1 MCCSA
6 EMASISKDEIEAME
20 AHAISALN
28 EKGPTA
34 IAYMYF

>member
-6 EMASISKDEIEAME
+6 EMASISEDEIEVME